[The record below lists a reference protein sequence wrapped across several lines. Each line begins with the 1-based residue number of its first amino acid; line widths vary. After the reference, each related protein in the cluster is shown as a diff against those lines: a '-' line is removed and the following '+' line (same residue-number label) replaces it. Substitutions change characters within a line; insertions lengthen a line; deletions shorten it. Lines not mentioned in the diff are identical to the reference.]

1 MHGTAV
7 SFRRISKRYGP
18 VVALADFTLDIG
30 PGEFVTLLGPSGSG
44 KSKALNILAGFAEP
58 TDGQLT
64 IDGRNVL
71 AMPPERRNVGMVFQS
86 YSLFPHMDVFENVAF
101 PLRLRKMARA
111 EIQRRVAASLEMV
124 QLSGFERRRPNELS
138 GGQRQR
144 VAFARAVVFE
154 PAVLLMDE
162 PLGALDLKLR
172 EAMQAEIKRYH
183 RQLGCTIVFVTHDQ
197 GEALALSDRIVVM
210 GQSRIAQIGTPDEV
224 YDRPADSYVAQ
235 FIGRT
240 NALRL
245 ARVGP
250 QRWQLAEL
258 GLEFDEPEQA
268 APWPADA
275 STLCLRPE
283 RLRRAEA
290 RTSSLEF
297 GAQVTEVTFL
307 GDHIHY
313 QLRASG
319 GAELQMHESRGAD
332 TAPVRRGDQVRL
344 TFDPATASALPGIA
358 ENPTFNTPSKGA
370 SR

>member
-1 MHGTAV
+1 M
-7 SFRRISKRYGP
+7 
-18 VVALADFTLDIG
+18 
-30 PGEFVTLLGPSGSG
+30 
-44 KSKALNILAGFAEP
+44 
-58 TDGQLT
+58 
-64 IDGRNVL
+64 
-71 AMPPERRNVGMVFQS
+71 
-86 YSLFPHMDVFENVAF
+86 
-101 PLRLRKMARA
+101 
-111 EIQRRVAASLEMV
+111 
-124 QLSGFERRRPNELS
+124 
-138 GGQRQR
+138 
-144 VAFARAVVFE
+144 AFARAVVFE

-172 EAMQAEIKRYH
+172 ESMQAEIKRYH

-210 GQSRIAQIGTPDEV
+210 GQSRIAQIGTPIEV

-250 QRWQLAEL
+250 KRWQLTEL
-258 GLEFDEPEQA
+258 GLEFDEPEHA

-275 STLCLRPE
+275 ATLCLRPE
-283 RLRRAEA
+283 RLRRAGA
-290 RTSSLEF
+290 RTSPIEF
-297 GAQVTEVTFL
+297 GAQITEVTFL

-313 QLRASG
+313 QLRAGG

-344 TFDPATASALPGIA
+344 TFDPATACALPGIA
-358 ENPTFNTPSKGA
+358 ENPTLNPPSKGA